1 MYKKKL
7 MLPALLAVFCF
18 LIAMGSLA
26 AADNSTF
33 NDDLS
38 ITEDNSSPDQLNS
51 IEKTDTLNSDFNESS
66 LEKSISDQSEDEE
79 DEHLEKSDENN
90 LTVIDNASDE
100 ILSIPVNSTEEVLS
114 SSVSVSSSSGH
125 IFYKGGYKF
134 KVSANQ
140 YKKIRQAIKVGKKQ
154 KFLDWGFEF
163 KVKTNK
169 IYKHKKPIYKNK
181 KVIAYKWKYKKVQ
194 VSEETYWKWEYRFY
208 TDKTKTKSG
217 WICYKISETDFDYGV
232 ANTHYVHFKKKVK
245 YTTTKKVKTGNYK
258 TVNMRVYAN
267 IIYVGSED
275 YVTGQHAYFPW
286 VSFQAM
292 RTGYKTI
299 YINGLLL
306 R

>member
-169 IYKHKKPIYKNK
+169 VIKVKILKKTKT
-181 KVIAYKWKYKKVQ
+181 KYKKVRY
-194 VSEETYWKWEYRFY
+194 EAFTPYPYRGI
-208 TDKTKTKSG
+208 K
-217 WICYKISETDFDYGV
+217 V
-232 ANTHYVHFKKKVK
+232 ANLKNYYKNGWKKCRTGYESTYGQKYLGYNYVILKKV
-245 YTTTKKVKTGNYK
+245 YKTYK
-258 TVNMRVYAN
+258 TVKMRVYAN
-267 IIYVGSED
+267 INYVGSED
-275 YVTGQHAYFPW
+275 YVTGEHGYFPW
-286 VSFQAM
+286 VSFIAM
-292 RTGYKTI
+292 KKGYKDNYLGGI
-299 YINGLLL
+299 LLK
-306 R
+306 

>member
-7 MLPALLAVFCF
+7 MLSALLAVFCF
-18 LIAMGSLA
+18 LIAMGSIA

-33 NDDLS
+33 NDDLT

-66 LEKSISDQSEDEE
+66 LEKSISDQSEDEYN
-79 DEHLEKSDENN
+79 EHLEKSDENN

-100 ILSIPVNSTEEVLS
+100 ILSVPVNSTEGVLS

-169 IYKHKKPIYKNK
+169 VIKVKILKKTKT
-181 KVIAYKWKYKKVQ
+181 KYKKVRY
-194 VSEETYWKWEYRFY
+194 EAFTPYPYRGI
-208 TDKTKTKSG
+208 K
-217 WICYKISETDFDYGV
+217 V
-232 ANTHYVHFKKKVK
+232 ANLKNYYKNGWKKCRTGYESTYGQKYLGYNYVILKKVH
-245 YTTTKKVKTGNYK
+245 KTYK
-258 TVNMRVYAN
+258 TVKMRVYAN
-267 IIYVGSED
+267 IHYVGSED
-275 YVTGQHAYFPW
+275 YVTGEHGYFPW
-286 VSFQAM
+286 VSFIAM
-292 RTGYKTI
+292 KKGYKDNYLGGI
-299 YINGLLL
+299 LLK
-306 R
+306 